1 MTHNNNFNPLP
12 WYTSLEQQN
21 HRKNYAYGRI
31 YPLYTQAN
39 FMLPWQL
46 RTTLTGEPEFILF
59 EIYHEDG
66 TLYQEV
72 ISSSIAS
79 NMTFIP
85 SSGGMYVVFRP
96 LFPIVSSQP
105 DGRYYAKLT
114 LTDDNSNSVTYY
126 SEVYTVVQSLDGY
139 LKIEWYDTD
148 DLDVVR
154 MGSMPHPTIENFA
167 ASPDALVYVKS
178 TGEVVAVVET
188 KVPLPKTFMQYRCEV
203 TDAASLKATNDKYY
217 FQVHA
222 EMMVSETRYAFFA
235 AYQPFLNDSL
245 HVAGIEMN
253 EATAKDIEERIALAE
268 EFIAAH

>member
-1 MTHNNNFNPLP
+1 MNISQIEKDNQR
-12 WYTSLEQQN
+12 TSEWRIERLGKFTGS
-21 HRKNYAYGRI
+21 RIGDLMVSGRSKNVVFGATALAYI
-31 YPLYTQAN
+31 YELMSERN
-39 FMLPWQL
+39 LSS
-46 RTTLTGEPEFILF
+46 
-59 EIYHEDG
+59 
-66 TLYQEV
+66 EV
-72 ISSSIAS
+72 IGSDELWDE
-79 NMTFIP
+79 
-85 SSGGMYVVFRP
+85 YV
-96 LFPIVSSQP
+96 
-105 DGRYYAKLT
+105 KLT
-114 LTDDNSNSVTYY
+114 TATSKAMQFGTDNEADAINAFTEWLHSQESVTIGETAYN
-126 SEVYTVVQSLDGY
+126 
-139 LKIEWYDTD
+139 TD

-188 KVPLPKTFMQYRCEV
+188 KVPLPKTFMQYRFEV

-253 EATAKDIEERIALAE
+253 DATAKDIEERIALAE